1 MIPATLPERILFY
14 FGAVLYFGCAAL
26 LFVQSLRSGADRRP
40 RRALALILLMWGA
53 AHVAFG
59 LQGTAITAPACHPVS
74 VPALLGGN
82 VYVIISLLYPLELA
96 RPGWITS
103 IRVAQLLLPF
113 LVVTGIYLLVLGL
126 SGESVR
132 DLDSLASLLTH
143 IGEFNVW
150 YRIVLYLSIC
160 FYMVYMFMNTG
171 VAALDADRLPGD
183 PSPAPDRC
191 RLLQLRIYGAVMLCI
206 SLAYLV
212 TLLFST
218 PGSMFV
224 HRTLSVL
231 LFGVVSL
238 FAARRPAGMP
248 AKTVGQP

>member
-40 RRALALILLMWGA
+40 RRALAFILLMWGA

-59 LQGTAITAPACHPVS
+59 LQGTAISAPACHPAS
-74 VPALLGGN
+74 VPTLLGGN
-82 VYVIISLLYPLELA
+82 IYVIISLLYPLELA
-96 RPGWITS
+96 RPGWITF

-113 LVVTGIYLLVLGL
+113 LVVTGIYFLVLGL

-132 DLDSLASLLTH
+132 DQDSLAAMLTH

-171 VAALDADRLPGD
+171 VAALDADRLPGA
-183 PSPAPDRC
+183 PSPDRR
-191 RLLQLRIYGAVMLCI
+191 RLLQLRVYGAVMVCI

-218 PGSMFV
+218 SENMFV

-231 LFGVVSL
+231 LFGVVTL
-238 FAARRPAGMP
+238 FAARCPAGTP
-248 AKTVGQP
+248 AKSAGQP